1 MRTMRISDVMT
12 ESPVCCEPQTPLFEA
27 ARLMAVHD
35 CGELPVVSDMRE
47 RRVVG
52 VITDRDICCRGV
64 AQGSDPNGTPVESC
78 MSSPAVVIRRNEE
91 MSDCLALMRKH
102 QIRRI
107 PVVDEQGKICGIV
120 SQADVAARLEE
131 ERTAEV
137 VRDVSRKSDRPA
149 RIDYASL
156 DGSAR

>member
-1 MRTMRISDVMT
+1 MRSMRISDLMT

-35 CGELPVVSDMRE
+35 CGELPVVSNLQE
-47 RRVVG
+47 RRLIG

-64 AQGSDPNGTPVESC
+64 AQSLDPNDATVETC
-78 MSSPAVVIRRNEE
+78 MSSPAVAVGRNED
-91 MSDCLALMRKH
+91 MSECLALMRRH

-107 PVVDEQGKICGIV
+107 PVVDEQGRICGIV

-131 ERTAEV
+131 ARAAEV
-137 VRDVSRKSDRPA
+137 VRAVSRKSGRPA
-149 RIDYASL
+149 AIDYRSL
-156 DGSAR
+156 DGGR